1 MDLFAWG
8 FLKEF
13 VYEERIDTFEQLRA
27 RINLGFEKL
36 RREIGNFDLI
46 GGTNRR
52 LEMCIQQNGGH
63 IENFL

>member
-1 MDLFAWG
+1 MDFFAWG

-13 VYEERIDTFEQLRA
+13 VYEERIDTIEQLRA

-46 GGTNRR
+46 GGTSRR